1 MYGKIKNRCLTQGQ
15 PKMTAIFLCFR
26 VQSCFIFSPVK
37 TLPEMLFPTSVK
49 TVKRKLQWSRQ
60 EVVKAL
66 IEQDVHHWIDLIG
79 MSKIQGLVIGP
90 CLFHL

>member
-49 TVKRKLQWSRQ
+49 TVKRKLQQFNFDFACLHFYFHFSQ
-60 EVVKAL
+60 TVSKAYYL
-66 IEQDVHHWIDLIG
+66 TIILD
-79 MSKIQGLVIGP
+79 
-90 CLFHL
+90 F

>member
-49 TVKRKLQWSRQ
+49 TVKRKLQQFNFDFACLHFYFHFSQ
-60 EVVKAL
+60 TVSKAYYL
-66 IEQDVHHWIDLIG
+66 TIILDL
-79 MSKIQGLVIGP
+79 
-90 CLFHL
+90 

>member
-1 MYGKIKNRCLTQGQ
+1 MEKIKNRCLTQGQ

-49 TVKRKLQWSRQ
+49 QLRENYNS
-60 EVVKAL
+60 L
-66 IEQDVHHWIDLIG
+66 ILILPVC
-79 MSKIQGLVIGP
+79 I
-90 CLFHL
+90 LFSF